1 MIQDPNISEYAKTLG
16 ITPDWLKKKMKALSI
31 QGYRDGRSTRLT
43 PEDQLKLRLSMSGSR
58 TATQSPDTRL
68 VEHSS
73 SIATAPVIETTVI
86 EPVPVM
92 NFQPVGFQLDDRSAN
107 IELLQSDIGS
117 LHARTTQTFNAFE
130 QSLLA
135 NAAQRGTQI
144 GLAVQRTYLG
154 AIDQAAAT
162 ALGKPAGGSA

>member
-58 TATQSPDTRL
+58 TEIQTDSRIAEQT
-68 VEHSS
+68 S
-73 SIATAPVIETTVI
+73 SIAIAPVIETTVI